1 MNAGIKTKIICSLPI
16 IFGIGIT
23 AGCSNPQ
30 ELDSATARNGDG
42 LTQTYSEFTGY
53 KLINGQ
59 IITMDEA
66 ASVVSSLTIENDRI
80 VSVDDTSTDVK
91 GVSCNRFIDLKGK
104 TVIPGLIDSHIHYV
118 RAGSAP
124 GHTLRSI
131 ETVFSITALLDLIQE
146 QAKSSLDEEVISII
160 GGFFAATI

>member
-16 IFGIGIT
+16 IFSIGIT

-30 ELDSATARNGDG
+30 ELDSATARNGYG

-118 RAGSAP
+118 RAG
-124 GHTLRSI
+124 
-131 ETVFSITALLDLIQE
+131 
-146 QAKSSLDEEVISII
+146 
-160 GGFFAATI
+160 